1 MLQLWDPLWD
11 SEIPSSLLVGGTNTQ
26 IQDSEYMGAGL
37 HKLSSGPVV
46 CAFWSW
52 LLYDEGQ
59 HPWPPSKLSAH
70 CPSEE
75 AAKTK

>member
-1 MLQLWDPLWD
+1 
-11 SEIPSSLLVGGTNTQ
+11 
-26 IQDSEYMGAGL
+26 MGLGL

-46 CAFWSW
+46 CASW
-52 LLYDEGQ
+52 GWLPHEEGQ
-59 HPWPPSKLSAH
+59 HPWTPSKLSAH